1 MQEKYMHKDRE
12 INAKTIVA
20 PAFLPYYRCVE
31 LWMKPIVDWFGTDD
45 PDKVFRLSD
54 SELQERRKAI
64 TLPEDSWST
73 LALIPMRRVV
83 EFIGT
88 DECGGQLNR
97 RWRLVTC
104 HRMLENFIG
113 SMLKNFPGQRASAQL
128 LLDESLLRIK
138 QALKEPGHEEKPKVL
153 IMAVLV
159 VASDSASGMFVV
171 AVEPRRNHCCIP
183 RPKSYTHTCE
193 QDDSE
198 YWQHRNKESVLAE
211 LVSTGMATAPDPDHK
226 QVH

>member
-1 MQEKYMHKDRE
+1 MQESYVRNDSE
-12 INAKTIVA
+12 IDAKTMVA

-45 PDKVFRLSD
+45 PHKVFRLSD
-54 SELQERRKAI
+54 SELQKRRKAI

-83 EFIGT
+83 EFMGT

-97 RWRLVTC
+97 RWRLATC
-104 HRMLENFIG
+104 HRMVENFIG
-113 SMLKNFPGQRASAQL
+113 SMLKNFPGQKASAQL

-138 QALKEPGHEEKPKVL
+138 QALKEPGHEKKPKVL

-159 VASDSASGMFVV
+159 DVRG
-171 AVEPRRNHCCIP
+171 R
-183 RPKSYTHTCE
+183 
-193 QDDSE
+193 
-198 YWQHRNKESVLAE
+198 
-211 LVSTGMATAPDPDHK
+211 G
-226 QVH
+226 